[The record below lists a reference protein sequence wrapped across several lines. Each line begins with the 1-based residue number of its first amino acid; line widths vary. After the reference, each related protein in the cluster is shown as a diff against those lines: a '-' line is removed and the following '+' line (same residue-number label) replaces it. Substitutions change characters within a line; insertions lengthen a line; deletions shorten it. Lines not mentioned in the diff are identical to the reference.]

1 MKRLV
6 LTLLAAAAVSP
17 AFAAAA
23 QPRADNACFLVRDVG
38 ERSMA
43 GPHTLYFKVNDRAGM
58 HALAYYRVEIDG
70 HCAAAKSPGNHRSD
84 LRLSSFTLAPGRAAQ
99 ICGAHDLRV
108 RFDKGPTCTVESMT
122 RISRVEVASLPST
135 LRP

>member
-6 LTLLAAAAVSP
+6 LTLLAAAALGP
-17 AFAAAA
+17 AFGAAA

-43 GPHTLYFKVNDRAGM
+43 GPHTLYFKVNDRAQM
-58 HALAYYRVEIDG
+58 HALAYYRVEVDG
-70 HCAAAKSPGNHRSD
+70 RCASAKTVGNHRSD
-84 LRLSSFTLAPGRAAQ
+84 LSVGSFTLAPAGAEQ
-99 ICGAHDLRV
+99 ICGAKDLRV
-108 RFDKGPTCTVESMT
+108 RFDKGPACAVESMT
-122 RISRVEVASLPST
+122 RMSRVEVASLPSR